1 MKKSMAESKRE
12 SFTFF
17 YGKSSP
23 FSQHYLVDFS
33 IAGVTYCCA
42 EQYMMHKKA
51 RLFNDVEIAEQIIQ
65 TNDPR
70 KHKALGRKVRGFNE
84 VTWKEQCQAIVREAN
99 KEKFT
104 QNPELL
110 AALME
115 TKGTTLVEAS
125 PRDTIWGIGLSA
137 ENPKAQRRE
146 TWRGTNLLGQILT
159 DLRDEIDSECK

>member
-1 MKKSMAESKRE
+1 MAESKRE

-17 YGKSSP
+17 YGKNSP
-23 FSQHYLVDFS
+23 FSQHYRVDFNV
-33 IAGVTYCCA
+33 AGVVFCCA
-42 EQYMMHKKA
+42 EQYMMHQKA
-51 RLFNDVEIAEQIIQ
+51 RLFNDEEIAERIME

-84 VTWKEQCQAIVREAN
+84 VRWREQCLPIVREAN
-99 KEKFT
+99 KAKFT
-104 QNPELL
+104 QNPALL
-110 AALME
+110 ASLMA

-137 ENPKAQRRE
+137 ENPKALRRE

-159 DLRDEIDSECK
+159 ELRDEIDNECTR